1 MNNLIRKC
9 GVSGVAVALSLAIL
23 APAAP
28 AQQSRHFNLA
38 GGVSVPSG
46 NFPADSETGYHLL
59 VGIGIGEGTRS
70 ITFRVDGMANRFR
83 GGRVVVG
90 SDRRFADHSIYA
102 LIGNAVYTLPGA
114 RVQPYVIGGAG
125 YYVQNGGAAN
135 QNLGLSAGLGLRSRL
150 GGVNAF
156 LESRYHNFLALDL
169 SGDTRDPARLVPIS
183 VGVTF

>member
-1 MNNLIRKC
+1 MNDLIRKH
-9 GVSGVAVALSLAIL
+9 GLPGFVVALLLAIL
-23 APAAP
+23 APTAP
-28 AQQSRHFNLA
+28 AQQSHRFSVA
-38 GGVSVPSG
+38 GGVSIPSG
-46 NFPADSETGYHLL
+46 NFPADYETGYHLL
-59 VGIGIGEGTRS
+59 VGIGIGEHTRPL
-70 ITFRVDGMANRFR
+70 TLRVDGMVNRFR

-135 QNLGLSAGLGLRSRL
+135 QNLGLSTGLGLRSRL
-150 GGVNAF
+150 GGVDAF

-169 SGDTRDPARLVPIS
+169 SNDTRDPARLVPIS